1 MAVMQTIKDN
11 PWKILLGSSGTIISL
26 VATLFTLDARY
37 AHAADVE
44 KDKAQTQQIIKQ
56 TSQELRKQMLEDK
69 IFELDIKKSQMPNEK
84 LSPVDNAM
92 RERYQRQLRDIKS
105 Q

>member
-56 TSQELRKQMLEDK
+56 TSTCYDGDL
-69 IFELDIKKSQMPNEK
+69 
-84 LSPVDNAM
+84 
-92 RERYQRQLRDIKS
+92 
-105 Q
+105 